1 LHKKGGKSHEDAHS
15 CYSNAVRKVLDVKV
29 KAPAVEKDKDR
40 ASNADVQRSW
50 HAGAVFTEELT
61 DVRIGRPGSR
71 GCIRITDADI
81 SEFLASQK
89 VGGQAPAR
97 APPPK
102 QKKPFKHVVIPH

>member
-1 LHKKGGKSHEDAHS
+1 
-15 CYSNAVRKVLDVKV
+15 VLNVKQ
-29 KAPAVEKDKDR
+29 AAMR
-40 ASNADVQRSW
+40 MGISISLIY
-50 HAGAVFTEELT
+50 ELCACGSLPH
-61 DVRIGRPGSR
+61 VRIGRPGSR

-97 APPPK
+97 APPAK